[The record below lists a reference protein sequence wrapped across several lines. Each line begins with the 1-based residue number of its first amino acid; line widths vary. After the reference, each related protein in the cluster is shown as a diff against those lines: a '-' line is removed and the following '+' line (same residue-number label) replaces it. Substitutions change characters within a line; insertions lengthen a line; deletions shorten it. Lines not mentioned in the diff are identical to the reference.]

1 MRLTP
6 GIRLVL
12 LAAAAAV
19 PASPALGAEPA
30 PLPLSRIR
38 LYETGVA
45 YFERTGTMTARGVG
59 LPVPSGHLDDAL
71 KTLVVLSDDPEA
83 RIGGVEFASSLSPG
97 RARSLAGLPGP
108 DDPAPLGLSALLRGL
123 RGANVEVR
131 TNGARATGR
140 LVDVL
145 DAQASDLES
154 CVRESAP
161 AADTPAPCTPRKHAT
176 LILLGAA
183 GDIRRVR
190 IDDVESVRPT
200 DPEFARR
207 IAAAVDSASERNARV
222 LKELELRARAKKS
235 LTLGYVT
242 ETPVWRASYRLVLGE
257 AKQARL
263 QGWALLH
270 NDTDE
275 PWRAVRVEI
284 VNGRPDSFLFPL
296 AAPRYS
302 RRELVTPTEPL
313 YTLPQLGSATA
324 DQLWG
329 DEIGESYGVG
339 GLALSG
345 HGEGGGGRGEGIG
358 LGSIGTLGHG
368 AGAGA
373 ADASDLLAIGNL
385 AGIAAATGVEAG
397 ALFRFTLAEPVDL
410 RAHGSVLAPFL
421 GESIDAVRIALFNAP
436 DGPARS
442 AVRLTHRGTQTLPS
456 GSIAVFA
463 DGGFAGE
470 SILARMKPS
479 ESQVLEFGSD
489 LDVELLEKEHRTTD
503 ETRLLSFDG
512 GELVEHFVRRHS
524 IGYEIRNK
532 SGAERVVSLA
542 LGFVNNAQVEGAE
555 SLVNDARSR
564 RVLAE
569 FSAPKQSVRTHVL
582 SASEGL
588 VHRHGAKALTTATL
602 RRIHSRANLPAN
614 QKKIIG
620 EALALSL
627 ERDRASKNRSGW
639 RFVLDERQA
648 EVVRLRAHARA
659 VGPGASE
666 DIAERLLELEDEMK
680 LVRRHIAVF
689 AAKATDRERRI
700 VATLARLSAKT
711 R

>member
-6 GIRLVL
+6 GIRLFL

-38 LYETGVA
+38 LYETGVG
-45 YFERTGTMTARGVG
+45 YFERTGTTSGRGVG
-59 LPVPSGHLDDAL
+59 LPVPAGHLDDAL

-108 DDPAPLGLSALLRGL
+108 EDPAPLGLSALLRGL
-123 RGANVEVR
+123 RGANVEVT
-131 TNGARATGR
+131 TNGTRATGR

-154 CVRESAP
+154 CVREP
-161 AADTPAPCTPRKHAT
+161 ASGPDKSAPCTPKKHAT

-190 IDDVESVRPT
+190 IDDVQGVRPT
-200 DPEFARR
+200 EPEFARR

-222 LKELELRARAKKS
+222 QKELEFHARGKKS
-235 LTLGYVT
+235 VTLGYVT
-242 ETPVWRASYRLVLGE
+242 ETPVWRASYRLVLGD
-257 AKQARL
+257 AKQAKL

-275 PWRAVRVEI
+275 PWRGVRVEI

-339 GLALSG
+339 GLGLSG
-345 HGEGGGGRGEGIG
+345 YGEGGGGRGEGIG

-368 AGAGA
+368 AGAG
-373 ADASDLLAIGNL
+373 DASDLLAIGNL

-421 GESIDAVRIALFNAP
+421 GESIDAVRIALFNVP

-456 GSIAVFA
+456 GTIAVFA

-479 ESQVLEFGSD
+479 ETQVLEFGSD
-489 LDVELLEKEHRTTD
+489 LDVELSEKEHRRSD
-503 ETRLLSFDG
+503 ETRLLSFEGDG
-512 GELVEHFVRRHS
+512 LVEHFVRRHALR
-524 IGYEIRNK
+524 YELKNR
-532 SGAERVVSLA
+532 SGADRVASLA
-542 LGFVNNAQVEGAE
+542 LEFVNNAKVEGAE
-555 SLVNDARSR
+555 SLAHDARSG
-564 RVLAE
+564 RVLAA
-569 FSAPKQSVRTHVL
+569 FSVPKQSVQTRAL

-588 VHRHGAKALTTATL
+588 VHRHGSKALTTATL
-602 RRIHSRANLPAN
+602 KRIDSQANLPAK
-614 QKKIIG
+614 QKRIVE
-620 EALALSL
+620 EALLLSL
-627 ERDRASKNRSGW
+627 ERDGALKNRSGW
-639 RFVLDERQA
+639 RFVLDDRQV
-648 EVVRLRAHARA
+648 EVGRLRAHARA
-659 VGPGASE
+659 VGPVASE

-680 LVRRHIAVF
+680 LLRRHIAVF
-689 AAKATDRERRI
+689 AAKVADRERRI
-700 VATLARLSAKT
+700 VATLARLSAKS

>member
-6 GIRLVL
+6 GIRLFL

-38 LYETGVA
+38 LYETGVG
-45 YFERTGTMTARGVG
+45 YFERTGTISGRGVG
-59 LPVPSGHLDDAL
+59 LPVPAGHLDDAL
-71 KTLVVLSDDPEA
+71 KTLVVLSDDPET

-108 DDPAPLGLSALLRGL
+108 EDPSPLGLSALLRSL
-123 RGANVEVR
+123 RGANVEV
-131 TNGARATGR
+131 TTKGARATGR

-145 DAQASDLES
+145 GAETSDLES
-154 CVRESAP
+154 CVQETAP
-161 AADTPAPCTPRKHAT
+161 APGRSAPCTPKKHAT
-176 LILLGAA
+176 LILLGAT

-190 IDDVESVRPT
+190 IDDVQSVRPT
-200 DPEFARR
+200 EPEFARR
-207 IAAAVDSASERNARV
+207 IAAAVDSASDRNARV
-222 LKELELRARAKKS
+222 QKELDLHARGKKS
-235 LTLGYVT
+235 VTLGYVT
-242 ETPVWRASYRLVLGE
+242 ETPVWRASYRLVLGD
-257 AKQARL
+257 AKQAKL

-275 PWRAVRVEI
+275 PWRGVRVEI

-339 GLALSG
+339 GLGLSG
-345 HGEGGGGRGEGIG
+345 NGEGGGGRGEGIG
-358 LGSIGTLGHG
+358 LGSVGTLGHG
-368 AGAGA
+368 AGTGAG
-373 ADASDLLAIGNL
+373 DASDLLAIGNL
-385 AGIAAATGVEAG
+385 AGISAATGVEAG

-421 GESIDAVRIALFNAP
+421 VEAIESVRIALFAVP
-436 DGPARS
+436 GGIARS

-456 GSIAVFA
+456 GTMAVFA

-479 ESQVLEFGSD
+479 ETQVLEFGSD
-489 LDVELLEKEHRTTD
+489 LDVELSEKEHRTTD
-503 ETRLLSFDG
+503 ETRLLSFEGD
-512 GELVEHFVRRHS
+512 ELVEHFVRRHAVR
-524 IGYEIRNK
+524 YEIKNR
-532 SGAERVVSLA
+532 SGADRVASLV
-542 LGFVNNAQVEGAE
+542 LEFVNNAKVEGAE
-555 SLVNDARSR
+555 SLAHDARSG
-564 RVLAE
+564 RVLAA
-569 FSAPKQSVRTHVL
+569 FSVPKQSVQTRAL

-588 VHRHGAKALTTATL
+588 VHRHGPKALTTATL
-602 RRIHSRANLPAN
+602 RRIDSRANLPAQ
-614 QKKIIG
+614 QKKLVKD
-620 EALALSL
+620 ALLLSL
-627 ERDRASKNRSGW
+627 ERDAAVKNRSGW
-639 RFVLDERQA
+639 RFVLADRQV
-648 EVVRLRAHARA
+648 EVGRLRAHASA
-659 VGPGASE
+659 VGPAATE
-666 DIAERLLELEDEMK
+666 DIAERLLGLEDEMK
-680 LVRRHIAVF
+680 LVRRHVAVF
-689 AAKATDRERRI
+689 AAKVADREWRI
-700 VATLARLSAKT
+700 VATLTRLSSKT